1 MKYNNPYTKK
11 VTVADPAVALDFDD
25 IGFTPSY
32 VKVMNVNNGAILEH
46 VSGMADA
53 SALLLKKGSS
63 DTYAPALVTENAI
76 TLTDRGFTL
85 GVETS
90 VNIATHVLY
99 VIAI

>member
-11 VTVADPAVALDFDD
+11 VTVAATAVALDFDD

-32 VKVMNVNNGAILEH
+32 VKIMNVNNGAILEH
-46 VSGMADA
+46 VAGMADA
-53 SALLLKKGSS
+53 SALLLKAGAANIYS
-63 DTYAPALVTENAI
+63 PALVTSNAI

-90 VNIATHVLY
+90 VNIATNVLY

>member
-11 VTVADPAVALDFDD
+11 VTVASTAVALNFDD
-25 IGFTPSY
+25 VGFKPSY
-32 VKVMNVNNGAILEH
+32 VRIMNVNNGATLEH
-46 VSGMADA
+46 VNGMAAA
-53 SALLLKKGSS
+53 SALLLKEGAS
-63 DTYAPALVTENAI
+63 DTYEPGLVTSNAI